1 MAKLKTKRVKVWCR
15 DKLTQYGYL
24 GFYPRGHNKKAF
36 KNTYTPSV
44 IDGQK
49 TVVVRKTVKGPKTK
63 YARCP
68 DCNRKLQLINKECQD
83 AGCWHIYYPPH
94 KKLIKP

>member
-15 DKLTQYGYL
+15 EKLTIYGCI
-24 GFYPRGHNKKAF
+24 GFLRPISNKIKPD
-36 KNTYTPSV
+36 N
-44 IDGQK
+44 I
-49 TVVVRKTVKGPKTK
+49 KGPKVK
-63 YARCP
+63 FSRCP

-94 KKLIKP
+94 KKWIKP